1 MTLDL
6 ILSLMD
12 SLLKLALLQA
22 QSVSPEQRA
31 DFWARHE
38 TRLRRLDRFLEQF
51 DPLAVGTDKVAPSK
65 PLTAAQMDTPL
76 SER

>member
-1 MTLDL
+1 
-6 ILSLMD
+6 MD

-51 DPLAVGTDKVAPSK
+51 DPLAVGTDTVAPPSK
-65 PLTAAQMDTPL
+65 PVTAAQMGPPI

>member
-6 ILSLMD
+6 ILSVMD

-22 QSVSPEQRA
+22 QSITPEQRA

-38 TRLRRLDRFLEQF
+38 SRLRRLDGMLERFIPSAGQ
-51 DPLAVGTDKVAPSK
+51 DKVP
-65 PLTAAQMDTPL
+65 PGP
-76 SER
+76 EIIR